1 MSDTEYLCKDC
12 KHSYINPLAK
22 IGSYMIEFKK
32 PAALWYS
39 CTRSPTP
46 ARERFNPVTGPSVMK
61 KIVPFCELEREHG
74 RSCGPE
80 GKHWTPKRKKDLFK
94 MLTKEHK

>member
-22 IGSYMIEFKK
+22 IGSYVFDFRK
-32 PAALWYS
+32 PGPNWYS
-39 CTRSPTP
+39 CLRSPDP
-46 ARERFNPVTGPSVMK
+46 ARVEFNSVTGQHSIK
-61 KIVPFCELEREHG
+61 KIVPFCELERKHG
-74 RSCGPE
+74 YCGPE
-80 GKHWTPKRKKDLFK
+80 GRQWAPKHKKDLFK